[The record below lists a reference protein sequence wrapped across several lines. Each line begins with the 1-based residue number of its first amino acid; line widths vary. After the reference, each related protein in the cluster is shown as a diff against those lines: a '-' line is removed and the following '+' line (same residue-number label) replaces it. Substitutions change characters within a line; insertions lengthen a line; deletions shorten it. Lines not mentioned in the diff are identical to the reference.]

1 VIELEKP
8 CQRCKIVTITDEDSK
23 LCYDCWVD
31 LDIIDT
37 ELEYEHVRDKTYTRN
52 MTGMDDDDSV

>member
-1 VIELEKP
+1 MEKP

-31 LDIIDT
+31 LDIIDH
-37 ELEYEHVRDKTYTRN
+37 ELEHEHVRDQ
-52 MTGMDDDDSV
+52 D